1 MRIYI
6 KAGSEISGGT
16 QMLLEKLSN
25 ASGVSGNE
33 KEIRQIIKDEIT
45 PLVDEVS
52 TDSMGNLFAI
62 KKGGDNSLR
71 VMLSAH
77 MDEVGLFVDFIE
89 NGGIVRFKKI
99 GGIDD
104 RVLLSK
110 KVLIGENKTPGVIG
124 LKPVHLKGGNSGVT
138 GSDDLYIDVGATG
151 KDDKL
156 AKVGDTV
163 IFATKFVQ
171 SGDILRGKA
180 FDDRAGCGVLIELLR
195 GSYPFTLCGVFT
207 VQEELGLRGAKIAGY
222 NVNPDFAFALEGTT
236 AGDTPTEKDV
246 SPSTNMGKG
255 PAITFMDRSVISNQR
270 LLDLLVDTAK
280 KENIPFQFKRTIT
293 GGTDSGAIHLQRGGI
308 PSITVAVP
316 VRYIHS
322 PVGLMNKN
330 DFDNAV
336 KLMEKSL
343 QRVPELA

>member
-1 MRIYI
+1 
-6 KAGSEISGGT
+6 
-16 QMLLEKLSN
+16 MLLEKLSN

-33 KEIRQIIKDEIT
+33 KEIRQVIKDEISSF
-45 PLVDEVS
+45 VDEVS
-52 TDSMGNLFAI
+52 TDTIGNLFAI
-62 KKGGDNSLR
+62 KKGGDNSVK

-89 NGGIVRFKKI
+89 GNGFVRFKKI

-110 KVLIGENKTPGVIG
+110 KVLVGENKTPGVIG
-124 LKPVHLKGGNSGVT
+124 LKPIHLKGGSNGVT
-138 GSDDLYIDVGATG
+138 GADDLYIDVGASG

-156 AKVGDTV
+156 AKVSDTA
-163 IFATKFVQ
+163 IFATKFTQ

-180 FDDRAGCGVLIELLR
+180 FDDRAGCGVLIELLK
-195 GSYPFTLCGVFT
+195 GNYPFTICGVFT
-207 VQEELGLRGAKIAGY
+207 VQEELGLRGAKVAAY

-236 AGDTPTEKDV
+236 AGDTPTERDV

-255 PAITFMDRSVISNQR
+255 PALTFMDRSFIANKR
-270 LLDLLVDTAK
+270 LLDLLIDTAN

-293 GGTDSGAIHLQRGGI
+293 GGTDSGAIHLQQGGI
-308 PSITVAVP
+308 PTATVSVP

-322 PVGLMNKN
+322 PVGLMNIK
-330 DFDNAV
+330 DFENAIS
-336 KLMEKSL
+336 LMQKSL
-343 QRVPELA
+343 QRIPEIA